1 MAEEKESMENN
12 DEGKASKKSRFKW
25 ILLAGIVLILA
36 IGGYFGWALIM
47 KGGEGVAGI
56 PEPLLKMRQ
65 EKSVV
70 CPLDAFIVN
79 LMDKSGL
86 GKRYLKVTMKLEV
99 GSEKDK
105 EVLENHTPQIR
116 DTVLLLLS
124 SLTFKDINSIEGKL
138 DLKQSLISRI
148 NRVLG
153 DGRVKEIFFSEFV
166 VQ

>member
-1 MAEEKESMENN
+1 MGPVC
-12 DEGKASKKSRFKW
+12 EG
-25 ILLAGIVLILA
+25 
-36 IGGYFGWALIM
+36 
-47 KGGEGVAGI
+47 GGEGVAGI
-56 PEPLLKMRQ
+56 PDNLLNMKEQKR
-65 EKSVV
+65 VV
-70 CPLDAFIVN
+70 CPLNPFIVN
-79 LMDKSGL
+79 LMDKSGM

-99 GSEKDK
+99 SSEDEKDLLN
-105 EVLENHTPQIR
+105 EYTPQVR

-153 DGRVKEIFFSEFV
+153 NDHVQTIYFSEFV